1 MRPGPRKKG
10 RRFFPPV
17 EVLGPEEFEARHPI
31 ILVGPD
37 GGKGYVFSGRVEL
50 VPLIVPNPRS
60 TGRPYLA
67 LGKLWDQRPELPRQA
82 QDHIVSSGEFAG
94 EMRAQHLRIGID
106 KYGNGRVY
114 LTRDYAAWVA
124 LVGHPPGSGA

>member
-1 MRPGPRKKG
+1 MRPGPRRKG
-10 RRFFPPV
+10 RRFFPPI
-17 EVLGPEEFEARHPI
+17 EVLDPEEFEARHPI

-37 GGKGYVFSGRVEL
+37 DSKGYVFSGRVEL

-60 TGRPYLA
+60 TNRPYLA
-67 LGKLWDQRPELPRQA
+67 LAKTWDARPEIPRQA
-82 QDHIVSSGEFAG
+82 QDLVVSSGEFAS

-114 LTRDYAAWVA
+114 LTREYAQWAA